1 MSNPTSRE
9 ASVGST
15 VADSLEIT
23 PVSKTQKNV
32 KKTKTKKIPKKK
44 PDELHRWDFS
54 CNLPETPF
62 SKEANSIATE
72 ARILGMWQSQNL
84 YQKMAEMNTGGPN
97 FVLHDGPPFANGNIH
112 QGHAFNKITKD
123 MMCKVKRMQGYHV
136 SFIPGWDCHGLPI
149 ELKLKASDDQMGRTQ
164 LISSCR
170 DYASS
175 WIQQQKEQFM
185 KLGVKADWS
194 NPYLTMDPNYESDVL
209 NLFSRFVEKDLIS
222 RKAKTTPWCPSCET
236 VLAIAEIQYQTV
248 QVDSHFVLFPILPS
262 SISPSLQSIISA
274 SDPPCIE
281 ISFLVWTT
289 ALWSVPMNRAL
300 LIRPKTQY
308 CVVQVGSGRMFIT
321 SFKSVQDLVQLEPFF
336 NLKILATLDSKDLV
350 DLCAINPVSF
360 EPDSTK
366 FPTVPKDLPTVPIL
380 EDDAVTL
387 SEGTA
392 ILHLAPGCGH
402 KDYLIGIQRNLQV
415 YSPIDHRGKYDND
428 IMPQGLT
435 GMSMEEG
442 QNWIVQNY
450 ASRIFKRDLPWE
462 HLEPHCWRCQ
472 EKLVFRSTL
481 QWFFNLK
488 NVNEISQKRAE
499 KINFLPKQSKSVF
512 LNVLKSRDD
521 WCLSRQRI
529 WGVPIPAL
537 TCQRCQVSTLQ
548 VEIIRGVAEKIR
560 REGIEF
566 WARME
571 DVSDLQ
577 REGIVTSDFTCQ
589 KCQCQDFKLERDILD
604 VWFVSGLSKCIVLPD
619 SEVDVY
625 LEGKDQHRGW
635 FSSSLLC
642 SSVLEKNCTKS
653 FLTHGFCYDNN
664 GEKISKSSTLN
675 VKSKMSTTL
684 LNVNQAMEYRSAD
697 VLRLW
702 AASIPFQG
710 DISHSDFVM
719 RTVRHDYMK
728 IRKTFRTL
736 LGHLYDFS
744 PADLIPISQLLHLDQ
759 FTLQTLHNFYV
770 KVVKCYN
777 SWDFSTA
784 TKLIISYLKEDLRCF
799 FLDAG
804 KFRLYHSK
812 PRSFERRSAQSCVWI
827 ILETMVHLLA
837 PILSFLVEEVWE
849 CLGTDSIHLHQ
860 FVAPPNVFLETCQSD
875 VKKASEKHKLVS
887 TLEKNEKFCRKR
899 SCQKRHRT
907 LGKFVSRQDRHLDS
921 EGIGLPWCD
930 AAVGR

>member
-1 MSNPTSRE
+1 
-9 ASVGST
+9 
-15 VADSLEIT
+15 
-23 PVSKTQKNV
+23 
-32 KKTKTKKIPKKK
+32 
-44 PDELHRWDFS
+44 
-54 CNLPETPF
+54 
-62 SKEANSIATE
+62 
-72 ARILGMWQSQNL
+72 
-84 YQKMAEMNTGGPN
+84 
-97 FVLHDGPPFANGNIH
+97 
-112 QGHAFNKITKD
+112 
-123 MMCKVKRMQGYHV
+123 
-136 SFIPGWDCHGLPI
+136 
-149 ELKLKASDDQMGRTQ
+149 
-164 LISSCR
+164 
-170 DYASS
+170 
-175 WIQQQKEQFM
+175 
-185 KLGVKADWS
+185 
-194 NPYLTMDPNYESDVL
+194 
-209 NLFSRFVEKDLIS
+209 
-222 RKAKTTPWCPSCET
+222 
-236 VLAIAEIQYQTV
+236 
-248 QVDSHFVLFPILPS
+248 
-262 SISPSLQSIISA
+262 
-274 SDPPCIE
+274 
-281 ISFLVWTT
+281 
-289 ALWSVPMNRAL
+289 
-300 LIRPKTQY
+300 
-308 CVVQVGSGRMFIT
+308 
-321 SFKSVQDLVQLEPFF
+321 
-336 NLKILATLDSKDLV
+336 
-350 DLCAINPVSF
+350 
-360 EPDSTK
+360 
-366 FPTVPKDLPTVPIL
+366 
-380 EDDAVTL
+380 
-387 SEGTA
+387 
-392 ILHLAPGCGH
+392 
-402 KDYLIGIQRNLQV
+402 
-415 YSPIDHRGKYDND
+415 
-428 IMPQGLT
+428 
-435 GMSMEEG
+435 
-442 QNWIVQNY
+442 
-450 ASRIFKRDLPWE
+450 
-462 HLEPHCWRCQ
+462 
-472 EKLVFRSTL
+472 
-481 QWFFNLK
+481 
-488 NVNEISQKRAE
+488 
-499 KINFLPKQSKSVF
+499 
-512 LNVLKSRDD
+512 
-521 WCLSRQRI
+521 
-529 WGVPIPAL
+529 
-537 TCQRCQVSTLQ
+537 
-548 VEIIRGVAEKIR
+548 
-560 REGIEF
+560 
-566 WARME
+566 ME

-887 TLEKNEKFCRKR
+887 TLEKMRNFVGREAAKKDIGHLGNLFRAKIVISIQKGSDCHGVMQQLVDEVAHIEEFLLEYFTV
-899 SCQKRHRT
+899 SGCQIAWVDEMTEAWKIEVESADGIECQRCWR
-907 LGKFVSRQDRHLDS
+907 FASQDEMK
-921 EGIGLPWCD
+921 EGICSRCHSI
-930 AAVGR
+930 VFE